1 VIGLTGGIAS
11 GKTAVARMLRA
22 RGAVVVDADELAR
35 QVVAPGQ
42 PALAELVER
51 FGPAV
56 LAADGSLDRKRLGA
70 IIFADPEARA
80 AINAITHPRIATR
93 SREEI
98 QAAAERG
105 ARIVFY
111 EAALLVENQ
120 TYHGLDGLVVVA
132 SSPAVQE
139 RRLVER
145 DGSSA
150 EDARAR
156 IASQLP
162 VEDKKQVATWVIDN
176 EGDLAELEHNVEV
189 VVRQIEGRF
198 GIAIADRGDPLPA
211 TAPLPTPAGTPSLG
225 ECILVTGYPA
235 FTARRMIAKI
245 VRSQPAVKIKLLA
258 RSKFAEDAQRFADE
272 LDRSRVEVLVGDV
285 CDMDLGLSTQEY
297 AALCKELTAVYHL
310 AGVYYTGID
319 PRTARRINVVGTRG
333 ALELASD
340 CRRLRRFLHWSTA
353 QVSGK
358 RRGLVR
364 EDELDPS
371 RGWHNVYERTKF
383 EAEKLARSAMQRLPV
398 TVVRPGVIVGDSVTG
413 EIDRLDGPYYLM
425 VLIAT
430 NASGLRLPLPGHGEG
445 PMHLVPIDYVIDA
458 AHRLTVD
465 ERAAGRTFHLTDPA
479 PLPARKVF
487 ELVAEHART
496 EKPRASLAGGLTRV
510 LLNAPGLD
518 RLARGPLA
526 FLDSFDLPVYYDR
539 SNADPLL
546 EPAGIKCPPLESYLA
561 NLVRYVLDVRSRPGS
576 GADDVEADEDVI
588 DALD

>member
-11 GKTAVARMLRA
+11 GKSAVARLLRA
-22 RGAVVVDADELAR
+22 RGAVVIDADALAR
-35 QVVAPGQ
+35 EVVEPGQ
-42 PALAELVER
+42 PALGELVDR
-51 FGPAV
+51 FGPAI
-56 LAADGSLDRKRLGA
+56 LGDDGRLDRKRLGA
-70 IIFADPEARA
+70 MVFTDPEARKA
-80 AINAITHPRIATR
+80 VNAITHPRIATR
-93 SREEI
+93 SAEEV
-98 QAAAERG
+98 AAAGKRG
-105 ARIVFY
+105 AGVVFY
-111 EAALLVENQ
+111 EAALLVENG
-120 TYHGLDGLVVVA
+120 THRAMDGLIVVA
-132 SSPAVQE
+132 ASPAVQE
-139 RRLVER
+139 LRLVER
-145 DGSSA
+145 DGIGV
-150 EDARAR
+150 EEARRR

-162 VEDKKQVATWVIDN
+162 TDDKRRAATWVIEND
-176 EGDLAELEHNVEV
+176 GDLVELGRRVDEV
-189 VVRQIEGRF
+189 VKAIEAKHGP
-198 GIAIADRGDPLPA
+198 IA
-211 TAPLPTPAGTPSLG
+211 PTFTSPSPSRSTSTSTST
-225 ECILVTGYPA
+225 ETILVTGFPA

-245 VRSQPAVKIKLLA
+245 AQRQPAARVKVLA
-258 RSKFAEDAQRFADE
+258 RQKFAEDAQRLADE
-272 LDRSRVEVLVGDV
+272 LDDRRVEVLVGDV
-285 CDMDLGLSTQEY
+285 CDMDLGLSTLEY
-297 AALCKELTAVYHL
+297 AALCKELTAIHHL

-358 RRGLVR
+358 RRGIVR

-383 EAEKLARSAMQRLPV
+383 EAEKLARNATAKLPV
-398 TVVRPGVIVGDSVTG
+398 TIVRPGVIVGDSQTG

-445 PMHLVPIDYVIDA
+445 PIHLVPIDYVIEA
-458 AHRLTVD
+458 AHRLTLD
-465 ERAAGRTFHLTDPA
+465 ERAAGQTFHLTDPE
-479 PLPARKVF
+479 PLKARRVF

-539 SNADPLL
+539 TNTDQVLGDLP
-546 EPAGIKCPPLESYLA
+546 CPRLDTYLA
-561 NLVRYVLDVRSRPGS
+561 NLVHYVLDVRSRPG
-576 GADDVEADEDVI
+576 GLDDVEADEDVI